1 MSRSRSPR
9 KLGDV
14 LSDLV
19 ERLGISDEL
28 GEAEIVEAWATIA
41 GPEIN
46 AYTESAWMRGKKL
59 FVKVSSPARRQ
70 HLHMS
75 RTKWRNRLNL
85 ELGGD
90 IVEEIVFR

>member
-1 MSRSRSPR
+1 MARSRSPK

-14 LSDLV
+14 LSDLI
-19 ERLGISDEL
+19 ERLGISGEL
-28 GEAEIVEAWATIA
+28 ADAEIVEAWAAIA

-46 AYTESAWMRGKKL
+46 SHTESAWMRGKKL
-59 FVKVSSPARRQ
+59 FVKVTSPGRRQ

-90 IVEEIVFR
+90 VVEEIVFR